1 MEGKGAAAAGG
12 WELGMCSGV
21 FPPRDGPKKPPHLT
35 HTHVDR
41 GREDMVSLKTY
52 TGMWKQ
58 WTGQVAAGGGVAGR
72 CALDSGGSDE
82 CDARRC
88 CRPAI

>member
-41 GREDMVSLKTY
+41 GREDMVS
-52 TGMWKQ
+52 
-58 WTGQVAAGGGVAGR
+58 
-72 CALDSGGSDE
+72 
-82 CDARRC
+82 
-88 CRPAI
+88 